1 MKRNAWLI
9 VAAALLIL
17 CIGTFALWKTVG
29 NPCSTPVLI
38 SSIEEPPSSY
48 SPDKSGAKRY
58 KVAMDGTL
66 AAFQYVL
73 DAGKKTRTSYD
84 PSETLMV
91 VVLEGS
97 GQFQSAHFD
106 EKQQLIWFQEAPIKT
121 GDFLTIPANIVYQF
135 EASDGGP
142 LRYLMFSSK
151 GSQAKDRLFLREEH
165 PSLFPCRREEASLK
179 KVGDLSPQ
187 SESDHTDLDRVRVMP

>member
-9 VAAALLIL
+9 VAAALLLL
-17 CIGTFALWKTVG
+17 CIGTFVLWKTVG
-29 NPCSTPVLI
+29 NPCATPVLI
-38 SSIEEPPSSY
+38 SSIEEPASAY

-66 AAFQYVL
+66 AAFQYIL

-84 PSETLMV
+84 PTETLMV
-91 VVLEGS
+91 VVLEGN

-106 EKQQLIWFQEAPIKT
+106 EKQQLIWFQEAAIKT
-121 GDFLTIPANIVYQF
+121 GDFLTIPANIVYQL
-135 EASDGGP
+135 EASAP

-165 PSLFPCRREEASLK
+165 PSVFPCKRGETSLR
-179 KVGDLSPQ
+179 KVDNLDSQP
-187 SESDHTDLDRVRVMP
+187 ESSTSDVDRVMP